1 MQLRSVWS
9 NACNAHGSRR
19 IGLGITGLA
28 DTLVMLGLDY
38 ASNQARTTAADALR
52 LICHTAYRASRHRI
66 AACSSASRTDERLPS
81 ALGIMIGRPP
91 RKNGS
96 RGIRGAKIDTN
107 DGHARILAALPRHQ

>member
-66 AACSSASRTDERLPS
+66 AACSSASRADERLSESCGPWY
-81 ALGIMIGRPP
+81 
-91 RKNGS
+91 RKEPL
-96 RGIRGAKIDTN
+96 IQIK
-107 DGHARILAALPRHQ
+107 P